1 MAKKKEGAAV
11 LKAMAGPNVD
21 PDKLLMKHAAW
32 SAAETDANSD
42 AGERRQ
48 AIGAV
53 ADEMRIEGK
62 ALSWFRSL
70 LKIKNEGRRRDAL
83 LSLEALLPIARGQ
96 IMGNQP
102 DMLERAAADLAPETG
117 NPATAPV
124 EPATLADVAHLT
136 GDDGYPDPDLD
147 EDLEDMEDGD
157 ETGPFDDD
165 LDEDV
170 ADFADALAD
179 LEPAGNVVKAFG
191 R

>member
-1 MAKKKEGAAV
+1 MAKKKGEGAAV

-21 PDKLLMKHAAW
+21 PDKLLAKHAAW

-70 LKIKNEGRRRDAL
+70 LKIKNEGKRRDAL

-102 DMLERAAADLAPETG
+102 DMLERAAADLAP
-117 NPATAPV
+117 APV

-136 GDDGYPDPDLD
+136 ADDGYPDPDLD

-157 ETGPFDDD
+157 DETGPFDDD
-165 LDEDV
+165 LDEDA
-170 ADFADALAD
+170 ADFADAVAD
-179 LEPAGNVVKAFG
+179 LEPQGNVVKAFG